1 MFVCI
6 CHQITESDLANA
18 VEQGANTMKE
28 IREQLNVASQCGK
41 CVQFAKQVLEEHN
54 CNYDLAVKVA

>member
-6 CHQITESDLANA
+6 CHQITEADLANA

-28 IREQLNVASQCGK
+28 IRDQLSVASQCGK
-41 CVQFAKQVLEEHN
+41 CVQFAKQVLAEHN